1 MEGRARIAIEAVHPQ
16 IDCGRFA
23 VQRVVGDEM
32 SVQADIFSDGHDE
45 VVALLLYRRV
55 GEEQWQ
61 ETMMRRLDN
70 DRWQGTFVLGEP
82 GFYQYTLMGWVDHF
96 RTWQRDLQ
104 KRFEAGQDVAVEL
117 RIGGRILE
125 QAAREA
131 NEEDAARLSEAAAA
145 LSAESEQEGAV
156 ALGLDTRLADLVST
170 CCARGLATRYHKE
183 LLVRVDRRK
192 ALFSSWYELF
202 PRSLGAGE
210 GRHGTLRDCIDLLP
224 DLAELGFDVLYLP
237 PIHPIGSSK
246 RKGKANAVEAQPVDP
261 GSPWAIGS
269 HQGGHKSVHPE
280 LGTIDDFRRLVSEAQ
295 RHGIE
300 IALDLAFQCSPDHPY
315 LKEHPEWFKW
325 RPDGTVQYAENPPK
339 KYQDIVPLNFETPQW
354 EELWEELKSIVFFW
368 MDQGVRIFR
377 VDNPHTKPFPMWE
390 WLIAEAKERSQDVI
404 FLAEAFTRPKIM
416 ARLAKLGFSQS
427 YSYFSWRN
435 SKSELTDYLNELTRG
450 DTREFMRPNFWPNT
464 PDILTEYL
472 QYGGRPAFMIRVA
485 LAATLSSNYGI
496 YGPVYELC
504 VGDPEKPGSE
514 EYRDAEKYE
523 IRHWDRKGP
532 GNIRELI
539 GKLNRIRREQT
550 ALQETNNL
558 IFLESD
564 NDSVLFYAKIAREK
578 KGSVLVAVNLD
589 PFRAHTAK
597 LRLPLDLFGIL
608 PGQSCLLHDLIGGE
622 HSIWQ
627 GDAATV
633 LLDPQVNPACI
644 YRIGSWQRRE
654 SDFDYYF

>member
-23 VQRVVGDEM
+23 VQRVSGDQM
-32 SVQADIFSDGHDE
+32 VVQADVFSDGHDE
-45 VVALLLYRRV
+45 VVALLLYRRM

-61 ETMMRRLDN
+61 ENVMRRLDN
-70 DRWQGTFVLGEP
+70 DRWEGSFVLGEP

-104 KRFEAGQDVAVEL
+104 KRFEAGQDVAVDL
-117 RIGGRILE
+117 QIGAQILE
-125 QAAREA
+125 QAVGEA
-131 NEEDAARLSEAAAA
+131 DEGDAARLREAAAA
-145 LSAESEQEGAV
+145 LSAQQEQEGAV
-156 ALGLDTRLADLVST
+156 ALGLDSRLSDLVST

-183 LLVRVDRRK
+183 LVVRVDRKK

-202 PRSLGAGE
+202 PRSLGGE
-210 GRHGTLRDCIDLLP
+210 GRHGTLRDCIALLP
-224 DLAELGFDVLYLP
+224 DVAELGFDVLYLP

-246 RKGKANAVEAQPVDP
+246 RKGKANAVEAQPGDP

-269 HQGGHKSVHPE
+269 EAGGHKAVHPE
-280 LGTIDDFRRLVSEAQ
+280 LGTLDDFRDLVREAEKQ
-295 RHGIE
+295 GIE

-315 LKEHPEWFKW
+315 LKEHPEWFRW

-339 KYQDIVPLNFETPQW
+339 KYQDIVPINFETPQW
-354 EELWEELKSIVFFW
+354 EELWQELKSIVFFW

-390 WLIAEAKERSQDVI
+390 WLIDQAKEKSQDVI

-416 ARLAKLGFSQS
+416 ARLAKIGFTQS

-435 SKSELTDYLNELTRG
+435 SKAELTEYLTELTRG

-472 QYGGRPAFMIRVA
+472 QYGGRPAFMIRLV

-504 VGDPEKPGSE
+504 VGKPEKAGSE
-514 EYRDAEKYE
+514 EYFEAEKYE
-523 IRHWDRKGP
+523 IRRWDRKGP

-539 GKLNRIRREQT
+539 VTLNRIRRDHV
-550 ALQETNNL
+550 ALQQTNNVT
-558 IFLESD
+558 FLASD
-564 NDSVLFYAKIAREK
+564 DDSVLFYAKIGTQK
-578 KGSVLVAVNLD
+578 KGALLIAVNLD
-589 PFRAHTAK
+589 PFRVRTAR
-597 LRLPLDLFGIL
+597 LSLPLELFGVL
-608 PGQSCLLHDLIGGE
+608 PGQSYLLHDLIGGD

-627 GDAATV
+627 GETTTV
-633 LLDPQVNPACI
+633 RLDPQVNPACI
-644 YRIGSWQRRE
+644 YRISTWQRRE

>member
-23 VQRVVGDEM
+23 VQRVAGDEM
-32 SVQADIFSDGHDE
+32 VVQADVFSDGHDE
-45 VVALLLYRRV
+45 VVALLLYRRT
-55 GEEQWQ
+55 GEEKWQ
-61 ETMMRRLDN
+61 ESEMRRLDN
-70 DRWQGTFVLGEP
+70 DRWEGSFVLGEP
-82 GFYQYTLMGWVDHF
+82 GFYHYTLMGWVDHF

-104 KRFEAGQDVAVEL
+104 KRFEAGQDVAVDL
-117 RIGGRILE
+117 QIGAKILE
-125 QAAREA
+125 QAAVEA
-131 NEEDAARLSEAAAA
+131 NDADAARLREAVAA
-145 LSAESEQEGAV
+145 LSAETDQEGAV
-156 ALGLDTRLADLVST
+156 ALGLDPRLSAMVST

-183 LLVRVDRRK
+183 LVVRVDRKK

-202 PRSLGAGE
+202 PRSLGEG
-210 GRHGTLRDCIDLLP
+210 GRHGTLRDCIALLP
-224 DLAELGFDVLYLP
+224 DIAELGFDVLYLP

-246 RKGKANAVEAQPVDP
+246 RKGKANAVEAQPGDP

-269 HQGGHKSVHPE
+269 GEGGHKAVHPE
-280 LGTIDDFRRLVSEAQ
+280 LGTLDDFRDLVREAGTK
-295 RHGIE
+295 GIE

-339 KYQDIVPLNFETPQW
+339 KYQDIVPINFETQRW

-390 WLIAEAKERSQDVI
+390 WLIDKAKEKSQDVI
-404 FLAEAFTRPKIM
+404 LLAEAFTRPKIM
-416 ARLAKLGFSQS
+416 ARLAKLGFTQS

-435 SKSELTDYLNELTRG
+435 SKGELMEYLTELTRG
-450 DTREFMRPNFWPNT
+450 DTSEFMRPNFWPNT

-472 QYGGRPAFMIRVA
+472 QYGGRPAFMIRLV
-485 LAATLSSNYGI
+485 LAATLSSSYGI

-504 VGDPEKPGSE
+504 VGKAEKPGSE
-514 EYRDAEKYE
+514 EYQDAEKYE
-523 IRHWDRKGP
+523 IRRWDRKGA

-539 GKLNRIRREQT
+539 IALNRIRRDHD
-550 ALQETNNL
+550 ALQQTNN
-558 IFLESD
+558 ITFLPSD
-564 NDSVLFYAKIAREK
+564 DDSVIFYAKTAKQK
-578 KGSVLVAVNLD
+578 KGALLVAVNLD
-589 PFRAHTAK
+589 PFRVRTAR
-597 LRLPLDLFGIL
+597 LTLPLALFGVL
-608 PGQSCLLHDLIGGE
+608 PGQSYLLHDLIGGD

-627 GDAATV
+627 GETTTV
-633 LLDPQVNPACI
+633 RLDPQVNPGCI
-644 YRIGSWQRRE
+644 YRISTWQRRE

>member
-23 VQRVVGDEM
+23 VQRVTGDEM
-32 SVQADIFSDGHDE
+32 VVQADVFSDGHDE
-45 VVALLLYRRV
+45 VVALLLYRRM

-61 ETMMRRLDN
+61 EKEMRRLDN
-70 DRWQGTFVLGEP
+70 DRWEGSFVLGDP

-104 KRFEAGQDVAVEL
+104 KRFEAGQDVAVDL
-117 RIGGRILE
+117 RIGAKILE
-125 QAAREA
+125 QAVGEA
-131 NEEDAARLSEAAAA
+131 NQEDAARLREAVAE
-145 LSAESEQEGAV
+145 LSAEQEQEGAV
-156 ALGLDTRLADLVST
+156 ALGLDTRLSDLVST

-183 LLVRVDRRK
+183 LVVRVDRKK

-202 PRSLGAGE
+202 PRSLGKE

-224 DLAELGFDVLYLP
+224 DIEEMGFDVLYLP

-246 RKGKANAVEAQPVDP
+246 RKGKANAVEAQPGDP

-269 HQGGHKSVHPE
+269 EQGGHKAVHPE
-280 LGTIDDFRRLVSEAQ
+280 LGTLDDFRDLVREAEK
-295 RHGIE
+295 RDIE

-339 KYQDIVPLNFETPQW
+339 KYQDIVPINFETPQW

-390 WLIAEAKERSQDVI
+390 WLIDQAKEKCQDVI

-416 ARLAKLGFSQS
+416 ARLAKLGFTQS

-435 SKSELTDYLNELTRG
+435 SKGELTDYLTELTRG

-472 QYGGRPAFMIRVA
+472 QYGGRPAFMIRLV
-485 LAATLSSNYGI
+485 LAATLSSSYGI

-504 VGDPEKPGSE
+504 VGKPEKPGSE
-514 EYRDAEKYE
+514 EYLDAEKYE
-523 IRHWDRKGP
+523 IRRWDRKGA

-539 GKLNRIRREQT
+539 VTLNRIRRDHV
-550 ALQETNNL
+550 ALQQTNNL
-558 IFLESD
+558 TFLPSD
-564 NDSVLFYAKIAREK
+564 DDSVIFYAKIARQK
-578 KGSVLVAVNLD
+578 KGSLLVAVNLD
-589 PFRAHTAK
+589 PFRVRTAR
-597 LRLPLDLFGIL
+597 LTLPLQLFGVL
-608 PGQSCLLHDLIGGE
+608 PGQSYLLHDLIGGD

-627 GDAATV
+627 GETTTV
-633 LLDPQVNPACI
+633 RLDPQVNPACI
-644 YRIGSWQRRE
+644 YRISTWQRRE